1 MADIKVTFGSLEALS
16 GDIHRQVSAIE
27 GYLNDLQRQISNLE
41 QIWEGGASA
50 GFQSTKA
57 QWFTAADELRAV
69 LAKIETAVITSTN
82 GYRDTEDRATR
93 RWDV

>member
-1 MADIKVTFGSLEALS
+1 MADIKVTFSSLEALS

-50 GFQSTKA
+50 GFQSTK
-57 QWFTAADELRAV
+57 QVWFTSADDLRAV

-82 GYRDTEDRATR
+82 GYRDAEDRNQR
-93 RWDV
+93 RWDQ